1 MAVVDLGD
9 GSTRLLPLPHHL
21 SDGYLGGRG
30 FTSRL
35 LYERVGPDVAPCAPE
50 SSIVIAVGPLAG
62 TMSPSSGRFTVAA
75 RSPLT
80 GILGDANSGGH
91 FGPELKY
98 AGFDAICI
106 TGRSDVPCA
115 LFVEDGAIE
124 VKKLPHL
131 WGERVRGTERIV
143 REEMGDSEAHVLSI
157 GPAGES
163 GVRYAA
169 LLNDAHRAAARCGI
183 GAVFGSKQLKAV
195 AVRGT
200 GGVDI
205 ADYEAFRTTL
215 DDVYSAIYEDPVYP
229 TLSEQGTPFLMDSA
243 QVDGGL
249 ATRNNQAGVCES
261 FAEISSAQYNE
272 HHKVRNFACFSC
284 PIHCSNVSRVA
295 YRGSVEKGEGPEYE
309 SLVCLGTK
317 CGITDLPTVI
327 AATNRCNELGIDTIS
342 CGDAIAYAME
352 LWQRG
357 IITARDT
364 GGIDLS
370 WGNADTLMT
379 LIEDIAY
386 RRGFGELLS
395 RGVAHMA
402 RHYGPPAD
410 RYALHV
416 KGMGVPAFDG
426 RAAKGFALGW
436 AVSTRGAD
444 HLRALPNFELLGFSS
459 AESERRFGTPY
470 ANDPYEERGKAELVF
485 WHENFCAVVD
495 SAEMCK
501 YETFST
507 YAVTPSMLAAMLN
520 AVTGSA
526 HTEASLL
533 AIGERIVNLEKLF
546 NIRCAGP
553 QRDTLPHRILHEPLP
568 SGPAKGNT
576 VALDSMLDDYYR
588 LRGWD
593 SRGVPQGDVLGRL
606 GLMGPQGP
614 GNRLQ

>member
-1 MAVVDLGD
+1 
-9 GSTRLLPLPHHL
+9 
-21 SDGYLGGRG
+21 
-30 FTSRL
+30 
-35 LYERVGPDVAPCAPE
+35 
-50 SSIVIAVGPLAG
+50 
-62 TMSPSSGRFTVAA
+62 MSPSSGRFTVAA

-98 AGFDAICI
+98 AGFDALMIV
-106 TGRSDVPCA
+106 GRSEVPCA
-115 LFVEDGAIE
+115 ILIEDGSLSIRD
-124 VKKLPHL
+124 VPRL
-131 WGERVRGTERIV
+131 WGKRVRATEHGM
-143 REEMGDSEAHVLSI
+143 REEMGDEEAHVLSI
-157 GPAGES
+157 GPAGEE

-169 LLNDAHRAAARCGI
+169 LLNDSHRAAARCGI
-183 GAVFGSKQLKAV
+183 GAVFGSKRLKAI

-200 GGVDI
+200 GGVDVS
-205 ADYEAFRTTL
+205 DYDAFMQSIET
-215 DDVYSAIYEDPVYP
+215 VYDAIYNDPVYP
-229 TLSEQGTPFLMDSA
+229 VLSEQGTPFLMDSA
-243 QVDGGL
+243 QLDGGL
-249 ATRNNQAGVCES
+249 ATRNNQSGVCPDYE
-261 FAEISSAQYNE
+261 EISQDRYAE
-272 HHKVRNFACFSC
+272 LHKVRNFACFSC
-284 PIHCSNVSRVA
+284 PIHCSNVSTAVYKGVA
-295 YRGSVEKGEGPEYE
+295 GRGEGPEYE

-327 AATNRCNELGIDTIS
+327 TATNRCNELGLDTIS
-342 CGDAIAYAME
+342 CGDSIALAME
-352 LWQRG
+352 LWEKG
-357 IITARDT
+357 LLTTRDT

-370 WGNADTLMT
+370 WGNGESLLT

-386 RRGFGELLS
+386 RRGFGRLLS
-395 RGVAHMA
+395 EGVAAIAAHFGSEA
-402 RHYGPPAD
+402 Q

-459 AESERRFGTPY
+459 EEAQRRFGSPH
-470 ANDPYEERGKAELVF
+470 ANDPYEERGKAELVY

-507 YAVTPSMLAAMLN
+507 YAVTPDMLAGLLN

-526 HTEASLL
+526 HDGASLL
-533 AIGERIVNLEKLF
+533 AVGERIINVEKLY

-553 QRDTLPHRILHEPLP
+553 QRDTLPYRILHEPLP

-576 VALDSMLDDYYR
+576 VNLDAMLDAYYR

-593 SRGVPQGDVLGRL
+593 HSGVPQREVLKRL
-606 GLMGPQGP
+606 GINAGTDPKDGAEE
-614 GNRLQ
+614 